1 MLWRLFQTYVFH
13 GDADP
18 NVPYEQSVELYE
30 ALKQVGAD
38 VTFQTIPGADHSLE
52 FFAEI
57 EQQIYDFFDK
67 HLKGSH

>member
-1 MLWRLFQTYVFH
+1 
-13 GDADP
+13 
-18 NVPYEQSVELYE
+18 VPYEQSVELYE

-57 EQQIYDFFDK
+57 AQQI
-67 HLKGSH
+67 